1 MPLTHLASKV
11 VVRTQENLMKAR
23 DKRTGLMNEILQ
35 GIRMLKY
42 VPVVRLHPARPTH
55 GHRFMAWE
63 RSFQKRVNDIR
74 KDELHWQARNYQIE
88 VAFNALWE
96 ITPVLVTVVS
106 FLVSEPRLS
115 GLR

>member
-42 VPVVRLHPARPTH
+42 AYFYGPFWIMFRGTDDTGSWH
-55 GHRFMAWE
+55 GNDLS
-63 RSFQKRVNDIR
+63 RS
-74 KDELHWQARNYQIE
+74 E
-88 VAFNALWE
+88 
-96 ITPVLVTVVS
+96 
-106 FLVSEPRLS
+106 
-115 GLR
+115 